1 MIMRK
6 ELLEQLRGGLV
17 VSCQAFDY
25 EPFYGAEMMAKMAVS
40 AKLGGAAA
48 IRASWPENIRAI
60 KKEVDLPIFGI
71 NKIMP
76 EVYDKFRDVI
86 ITPTL
91 TSARGCRGGRRG
103 YRGCRLHAAPGA
115 HAGNDPDAAAGI

>member
-1 MIMRK
+1 MRK
-6 ELLEQLRGGLV
+6 ELIEQLRGGLV

-25 EPFYGAEMMAKMAVS
+25 EPFYGAEMMVKMAVS

-76 EVYDKFRDVI
+76 KVYDKLHDVI

-91 TSARGCRGGRRG
+91 GISPGCRGSRRG
-103 YRGCRLHAAPGA
+103 YCGRRLHAAPGA
-115 HAGNDPDAAAGI
+115 HAGSDPGVIGGI